1 MINKILLKSV
11 SVMFLALFA
20 SNAQAGMQRL
30 YLEVDE
36 SQLLTLPAAPG
47 TIVIG
52 NPAIADVS
60 IQGKQIF
67 LHGKGFGQT
76 SLIILDLEGNQLAS
90 FVLAT
95 THNQA
100 DSVFVYKQLGAQIQ
114 TNSSQRYS
122 YTCAPKCESEVQIGD
137 QDDFNKQMREHS
149 TGKFEMAT
157 GNKNAEAQA
166 PQAPQ

>member
-1 MINKILLKSV
+1 MIKKVLIKSV
-11 SVMFLALFA
+11 SVALVAVFA
-20 SNAQAGMQRL
+20 SHANAGAQKL

-36 SQLLTLPAAPG
+36 SQMLTLPAAPG

-90 FVLAT
+90 FSLAT
-95 THNQA
+95 THNQD
-100 DSVFVYKQLGAQIQ
+100 DSVFVYKAGLGG
-114 TNSSQRYS
+114 TNRYS

>member
-1 MINKILLKSV
+1 MINRFLLKSV
-11 SVMFLALFA
+11 SFVFLTIFA
-20 SNAQAGMQRL
+20 NQAHAGEQRI

-36 SQLLTLPAAPG
+36 SQMLTLPSSPG

-76 SLIILDLEGNQLAS
+76 SLTILDLEGNQLAA
-90 FVLAT
+90 FVLST
-95 THNQA
+95 THSQD
-100 DSVFVYKQLGAQIQ
+100 DSVFVYKAHLALNDGQAF
-114 TNSSQRYS
+114 RYS
-122 YTCAPKCESEVQIGD
+122 YSCTPKCEAEIQPGD
-137 QDDFNKQMREHS
+137 ELKFNNTLVEQTTK
-149 TGKFEMAT
+149 KFEMAT